1 MLDQLTR
8 NGITRNQLF
17 ALASAGIY
25 FAAGLLGFLVTG
37 FDDFA
42 GDTDEKL
49 IILGLNPLH
58 NVVHLALGAAWLAA
72 AFSAAN
78 ARLANLALGAGL
90 LVAFVLGVA
99 GGAGFLNIDDAA
111 EPDNYLHL
119 VYGLASVAV
128 GLKASE
134 DVVHVGRSAVAA

>member
-1 MLDQLTR
+1 MLETY
-8 NGITRNQLF
+8 TRNQLF
-17 ALASAGIY
+17 ALVSAGIY

-42 GDTDEKL
+42 ADTNEKL

-58 NVVHLALGAAWLAA
+58 NVVHLTLGAAWLAA
-72 AFSAAN
+72 AFNAAN
-78 ARLANLALGAGL
+78 ARLANIALGVGL
-90 LVAFVLGVA
+90 LAAFVLGVA

-128 GLKASE
+128 GLRTS
-134 DVVHVGRSAVAA
+134 DDPVRSSSDPVTA

>member
-1 MLDQLTR
+1 MER
-8 NGITRNQLF
+8 MTRNQQF
-17 ALASAGIY
+17 AALSAAIY
-25 FAAGLLGFLVTG
+25 VVAGLLGFLVTG

-58 NVVHLALGAAWLAA
+58 NVVHLVLGAAWFLAA
-72 AFSAAN
+72 RDAA
-78 ARLANLALGAGL
+78 AAKLANIALGAGL

-99 GGAGFLNIDDAA
+99 GGATFLNIDNAA

-119 VYGLASVAV
+119 VYGIASVAI
-128 GLKASE
+128 GMTASSALP
-134 DVVHVGRSAVAA
+134 VNAAGRAAV